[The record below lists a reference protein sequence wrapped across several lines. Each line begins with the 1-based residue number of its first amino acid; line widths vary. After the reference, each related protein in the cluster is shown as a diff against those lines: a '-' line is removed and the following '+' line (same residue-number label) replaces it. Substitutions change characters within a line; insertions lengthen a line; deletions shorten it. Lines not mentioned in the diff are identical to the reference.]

1 MHRMI
6 DFPHLGIHLER
17 VGKTFTIGGFDI
29 AYYGVA
35 IALGILLGATLA
47 FLYAHRCGEDLN
59 DYENVLLLGII
70 FGIIGARA
78 YFIIFSWKD
87 YKGDLKAILNVR
99 EGGLA
104 IYGGLIG
111 AFLAVLVYT
120 RVKKMSFLKLADKV
134 AIGFA
139 AGQMIGRWGNF
150 FNREAFG
157 EYTDSLFAMR
167 LPIDAVRSG
176 DVTDAMRAHI
186 QEVDG
191 VRMIQ
196 VHPTFLYESLWC
208 LMILIVLLVIGWSNG
223 SRSKAAMAAGTPDA
237 KSSTSSEGSGTDKK
251 SSKKT
256 LFDGELFF
264 IYLGLYGLGRVW
276 IEGLR
281 TDQLK
286 VGPVPVSQLLSAVL
300 IILSVCLLVI
310 FSRRQKKQ
318 SG

>member
-1 MHRMI
+1 MI

-17 VGKTFTIGGFDI
+17 VGKTFTIGGFEI

-47 FLYAHRCGEDLN
+47 FLYARHCGEELN

-78 YFIIFSWKD
+78 YFVIFSWQD
-87 YKGDLKAILNVR
+87 YRGDLKAILNIR
-99 EGGLA
+99 GGGLA
-104 IYGGLIG
+104 IYGGVIG

-157 EYTDSLFAMR
+157 EYTDSLFAMC
-167 LPIDAVRSG
+167 LPVDAVRAG
-176 DVTDAMRAHI
+176 DVTEKMREHI
-186 QEVDG
+186 REVG
-191 VRMIQ
+191 SVRMIQ
-196 VHPTFLYESLWC
+196 VHPTFLYESCWC
-208 LMILIVLLVIGWSNG
+208 LMILIVLLVLGWKG
-223 SRSKAAMAAGTPDA
+223 KH
-237 KSSTSSEGSGTDKK
+237 
-251 SSKKT
+251 
-256 LFDGELFF
+256 LFDGKLFF

-286 VGPVPVSQLLSAVL
+286 VGSVAVSQVLSAVL
-300 IILSVCLLVI
+300 IVAAVCLLII
-310 FSRRQKKQ
+310 FSRRTKER
-318 SG
+318 SN

>member
-1 MHRMI
+1 MMHRMI
-6 DFPHLGIHLER
+6 DFPHLGIHFAR
-17 VGKTFTIGGFDI
+17 VGKSFSVGGFEV

-35 IALGILLGATLA
+35 IALGIILGAALA
-47 FLYAHRCGEDLN
+47 FLYARHCGEDIN

-78 YFIIFSWKD
+78 YYVIFSWED
-87 YKGDLKAILNVR
+87 YRGDLKSVFNIR

-104 IYGGLIG
+104 IYGGVIG

-120 RVKKMSFLKLADKV
+120 RVKKMSFMKLADKV

-139 AGQMIGRWGNF
+139 TGQMIGRWGNF

-167 LPIDAVRSG
+167 LPVDAVRSG
-176 DVTDAMRAHI
+176 DITDKMRAHI
-186 QEVDG
+186 EEIDG

-208 LMILIVLLVIGWSNG
+208 LAILIVLFVIGFKG
-223 SRSKAAMAAGTPDA
+223 KD
-237 KSSTSSEGSGTDKK
+237 
-251 SSKKT
+251 

-286 VGPVPVSQLLSAVL
+286 IGPVAVSQVLSAAL
-300 IILSVCLLVI
+300 IILSVCLLII
-310 FSRRQKKQ
+310 FSRRSKER
-318 SG
+318 SN